1 MTVNAMTGAAASQAA
16 VQNAPGGLLG
26 QSSADFDM
34 FLKLLTTQ
42 MQNQDPLD
50 PMDTSEYT
58 QQLVQYSQVEQSIQ
72 QTGVL
77 RDILSRLSAQDMAQ
91 ASGFIGRE
99 AQFDT
104 AVAGLGR
111 APAQWTW
118 SLPRD
123 AGAVEASIVDASGRT
138 VATRTLD
145 ASQHSGRFVWDGSLT
160 SGGTAPAGAYTLRVQ
175 ATDASGATV
184 PGTGR
189 SVGIVDS
196 VTAEGGQLTLGVN
209 GVPVAAGS
217 LVHVAAAS
225 TGA

>member
-1 MTVNAMTGAAASQAA
+1 MTVTNATGVAAGQNA
-16 VQNAPGGLLG
+16 VQNAPGGLLAA
-26 QSSADFDM
+26 SSADFDM

-104 AVAGLGR
+104 AVAGLGE

-118 SLPRD
+118 SLPP
-123 AGAVEASIVDASGRT
+123 GASSVEASIVDASGRT
-138 VATRTLD
+138 VSTRTLD
-145 ASQHSGRFVWDGSLT
+145 ASADSGRFVWDGSLT
-160 SGGTAPAGAYTLRVQ
+160 SGGTAPAGAYMLQ
-175 ATDASGATV
+175 LKATDASGATV
-184 PGTGR
+184 PVTIR
-189 SVGIVDS
+189 SVGVVDS
-196 VTAEGGQLTLGVN
+196 VTAEGGNLTLGVN
-209 GVPVAAGS
+209 GISVAAGS

-225 TGA
+225 PAA